1 MSWRTSMRTK
11 CHKIERLASDYIDG
25 TLSEGQTAVVASH
38 IRSCQ
43 PCQREVADVKKTRH
57 LLRNFYVE
65 PDASDA
71 YYAQFTTQL
80 QQRIEQSAPTA
91 LHQRFAAVATRLGWQ
106 LLTQMYRYTD
116 HFRPS
121 RFISIKRHALPYYVL
136 ALAMTLLI
144 AAPFFLTQVSLH
156 DNGEHVRL
164 PSVTAQPA
172 VTPATEQ
179 DMTMAHLIG
188 IRRNMNSERTT
199 ETPTVDSGSDVWKF
213 TDEPMV
219 DGYIFAKFRKD
230 SSDAVPNIALGI
242 DSELLAYAQF
252 PAQGAIWARLPSRD
266 VLTEGRY
273 ALLLLRGIN
282 TGQHALQQYERK
294 RSESKGFSQI
304 SEKLLDVPLEMLSV
318 AAVYDPIE
326 L

>member
-1 MSWRTSMRTK
+1 MRTK
-11 CHKIERLASDYIDG
+11 CHKIERLVSDYIDG
-25 TLSEGQTAVVASH
+25 TLSERQTAAVASH

-43 PCQREVADVKKTRH
+43 SCQREVADLKKTRY
-57 LLRNFYVE
+57 LLKNFYVE

-116 HFRPS
+116 SFRPS
-121 RFISIKRHALPYYVL
+121 RFTSIRRHTLPYYVL

-144 AAPFFLTQVSLH
+144 AAPFLLTQVSLQ

-164 PSVTAQPA
+164 PSAAVQPA
-172 VTPATEQ
+172 GMLATQQ
-179 DMTMAHLIG
+179 DKTTAHPIG

-199 ETPTVDSGSDVWKF
+199 ETPAVDSGSDVWKF

-219 DGYIFAKFRKD
+219 DGYIFAKLRKD
-230 SSDAVPNIALGI
+230 SSEAVPSVALGI
-242 DSELLAYAQF
+242 DSELLAYAEF
-252 PAQGAIWARLPSRD
+252 PAQGAIWARLTSRD

-294 RSESKGFSQI
+294 RSELKGFSQI

>member
-1 MSWRTSMRTK
+1 MRTK
-11 CHKIERLASDYIDG
+11 CQKIEHRISDYIDG
-25 TLSEGQTAVVASH
+25 TLSERQTAAVASH

-43 PCQREVADVKKTRH
+43 SCQREVADLKKTQH
-57 LLRNFYVE
+57 LLKNFYVE

-71 YYAQFTTQL
+71 YYAQFTAKL
-80 QQRIEQSAPTA
+80 QHRIEQSAPTA
-91 LHQRFAAVATRLGWQ
+91 LHQRFAAAATHLGWQ
-106 LLTQMYRYTD
+106 LRTQIHRYTD

-121 RFISIKRHALPYYVL
+121 RFISIKQHVLPYYVL
-136 ALAMTLLI
+136 GLAMTLLI
-144 AAPFFLTQVSLH
+144 AAPFLLTEVSLY

-164 PSVTAQPA
+164 PSAALQSTVTLAVQQDKPA
-172 VTPATEQ
+172 VHP
-179 DMTMAHLIG
+179 IG

-199 ETPTVDSGSDVWKF
+199 ETPTVDSGSEVWQF

-219 DGYIFAKFRKD
+219 DGYIFAKLGKD
-230 SSDAVPNIALGI
+230 SSDAVPSVALDI
-242 DSELLAYAQF
+242 DSELLAYAEF
-252 PAQGAIWARLPSRD
+252 PAQGAIWTRLTSRD
-266 VLTEGRY
+266 VLTDGRY

-282 TGQHALQQYERK
+282 TGQHARQQYERK

>member
-1 MSWRTSMRTK
+1 MRTK
-11 CHKIERLASDYIDG
+11 CQKIEHRISDYIDG
-25 TLSEGQTAVVASH
+25 TLSEQQRAAVASH
-38 IRSCQ
+38 IRSCRS
-43 PCQREVADVKKTRH
+43 CQREVADLKKTQH
-57 LLRNFYVE
+57 LLKNFYVE

-71 YYAQFTTQL
+71 YYAQFTAKL

-91 LHQRFAAVATRLGWQ
+91 LHQRFAAAATRLGWQ
-106 LLTQMYRYTD
+106 LRTQIHRYTD

-121 RFISIKRHALPYYVL
+121 RFISIRQQVLPYYVL
-136 ALAMTLLI
+136 ALAITLLI
-144 AAPFFLTQVSLH
+144 AAPFLLTQVSLY

-164 PSVTAQPA
+164 PSAALQSSVTLTVQQDKTA
-172 VTPATEQ
+172 VHP
-179 DMTMAHLIG
+179 IG
-188 IRRNMNSERTT
+188 TRRNMNSERTT
-199 ETPTVDSGSDVWKF
+199 ETPAVDSGSEVWDF

-219 DGYIFAKFRKD
+219 DGYIFAKLRKD
-230 SSDAVPNIALGI
+230 SSDAVPSVALGI
-242 DSELLAYAQF
+242 DSELLAYAEF
-252 PAQGAIWARLPSRD
+252 PAQGATWTRLTSRD
-266 VLTEGRY
+266 VLTDGRY

-282 TGQHALQQYERK
+282 TGQHARQQYERK

>member
-1 MSWRTSMRTK
+1 MRTK
-11 CHKIERLASDYIDG
+11 CHKIEHRISDYIDG
-25 TLSEGQTAVVASH
+25 TLSERQAAAVKSH

-43 PCQREVADVKKTRH
+43 SCQREVADLKKTQH
-57 LLRNFYVE
+57 LLKNFYVE

-71 YYAQFTTQL
+71 YYAQFTAKL

-91 LHQRFAAVATRLGWQ
+91 PHQRFAAVATRLGWQ
-106 LLTQMYRYTD
+106 LLTQIHRHMD

-121 RFISIKRHALPYYVL
+121 RFISIRRHALPYYVL

-144 AAPFFLTQVSLH
+144 AAPFLLTQVSLH
-156 DNGEHVRL
+156 DNREHVDL
-164 PSVTAQPA
+164 PSAALQPA
-172 VTPATEQ
+172 VTLAIQQ
-179 DMTMAHLIG
+179 DKTTVHPIG

-199 ETPTVDSGSDVWKF
+199 ETPAVDSGSDVWKF

-219 DGYIFAKFRKD
+219 DGYIFAKLRKD
-230 SSDAVPNIALGI
+230 SSDAVPSVALGI
-242 DSELLAYAQF
+242 DSELLAYAEF
-252 PAQGAIWARLPSRD
+252 PAQGAIWAGLTSRD
-266 VLTEGRY
+266 VLTDGRY

-304 SEKLLDVPLEMLSV
+304 SEKLLNVPLEMLSV

>member
-1 MSWRTSMRTK
+1 MRTK
-11 CHKIERLASDYIDG
+11 CHKIEHRISGYIDG
-25 TLSEGQTAVVASH
+25 TLSERQTAAVASH
-38 IRSCQ
+38 LRSCQ
-43 PCQREVADVKKTRH
+43 SCQREVADLKKTQH
-57 LLRNFYVE
+57 LLKNFYVE

-71 YYAQFTTQL
+71 YYAQFTAKL

-91 LHQRFAAVATRLGWQ
+91 PHQRFAAAATRLGWQ
-106 LLTQMYRYTD
+106 LLTQIHRYTD
-116 HFRPS
+116 HSRLS
-121 RFISIKRHALPYYVL
+121 RFISIRQHVLPYYVL

-156 DNGEHVRL
+156 NNGAHVHL
-164 PSVTAQPA
+164 PSAALQPA
-172 VTPATEQ
+172 VTLAIQQ
-179 DMTMAHLIG
+179 DKTTVHPIG

-199 ETPTVDSGSDVWKF
+199 ETPAVDSGSDVWKF

-230 SSDAVPNIALGI
+230 SSDVVPSVALGI
-242 DSELLAYAQF
+242 DSELLAYAEF
-252 PAQGAIWARLPSRD
+252 PAQGAIWARLTSRD

>member
-1 MSWRTSMRTK
+1 MRTK
-11 CHKIERLASDYIDG
+11 CQKIEYRISDYIDG
-25 TLSEGQTAVVASH
+25 TLSERQTAAVASH

-43 PCQREVADVKKTRH
+43 LCQREVAALKKTQY
-57 LLRNFYVE
+57 LLKNFYVE

-71 YYAQFTTQL
+71 YYAQFTAKL
-80 QQRIEQSAPTA
+80 QHRIEQSAPTA
-91 LHQRFAAVATRLGWQ
+91 VHQRFAAAATRLGWQ
-106 LLTQMYRYTD
+106 LRTQIHRYTD

-121 RFISIKRHALPYYVL
+121 RFISIRRHALPYYFL
-136 ALAMTLLI
+136 ALAMTVLI
-144 AAPFFLTQVSLH
+144 AAPFLLTQVSLY

-164 PSVTAQPA
+164 PSAALQPA
-172 VTPATEQ
+172 VTLTIQQ
-179 DMTMAHLIG
+179 DKTAVHRIG
-188 IRRNMNSERTT
+188 IRRNINSERTT
-199 ETPTVDSGSDVWKF
+199 EIPAVDSGSEVWKF

-219 DGYIFAKFRKD
+219 DGYIFAKLRQE
-230 SSDAVPNIALGI
+230 SSDAVPSVALGI
-242 DSELLAYAQF
+242 DSELLAYAEF
-252 PAQGAIWARLPSRD
+252 PAQGAIWARLTSRE
-266 VLTEGRY
+266 VLTDGRY

-282 TGQHALQQYERK
+282 TGQHARQQYERK

>member
-1 MSWRTSMRTK
+1 MRPK
-11 CHKIERLASDYIDG
+11 CHKIEHRISDYIDG
-25 TLSEGQTAVVASH
+25 TLSERQTAAVALH

-43 PCQREVADVKKTRH
+43 SCQREVVELKKTQH
-57 LLRNFYVE
+57 LLKNFYVE

-71 YYAQFTTQL
+71 YYAQFTAKL
-80 QQRIEQSAPTA
+80 QHRIEQSAPTA
-91 LHQRFAAVATRLGWQ
+91 LHQRFAGAATRLGWQ
-106 LLTQMYRYTD
+106 LRTQIHRYTD

-121 RFISIKRHALPYYVL
+121 RFISIRRHALPYYVL

-144 AAPFFLTQVSLH
+144 AAPFLLTQVPLY

-164 PSVTAQPA
+164 PSAALQSSVTLA
-172 VTPATEQ
+172 VQQ
-179 DMTMAHLIG
+179 DKTAVQRIG
-188 IRRNMNSERTT
+188 IRRNINSERPT
-199 ETPTVDSGSDVWKF
+199 EPPAVDSGSDVWKF

-219 DGYIFAKFRKD
+219 DGYIFAKLRKE
-230 SSDAVPNIALGI
+230 SSDAVPSVALGI
-242 DSELLAYAQF
+242 DSELLAYAEF
-252 PAQGAIWARLPSRD
+252 PAQGAIWARLTSRD
-266 VLTEGRY
+266 VLTEDRY

-282 TGQHALQQYERK
+282 TGQRARQQYERK

>member
-1 MSWRTSMRTK
+1 MRTK
-11 CHKIERLASDYIDG
+11 CHKIEHRISGYIDG
-25 TLSEGQTAVVASH
+25 TLSERQRAAVASH

-43 PCQREVADVKKTRH
+43 SCQREVADLKKTQH
-57 LLRNFYVE
+57 LLKNFYVE

-71 YYAQFTTQL
+71 YYAQFTAKL

-91 LHQRFAAVATRLGWQ
+91 PHQVFGAAATRLGWQ
-106 LLTQMYRYTD
+106 LLTQIHRYTD

-121 RFISIKRHALPYYVL
+121 RFISIRQHVLPYYVL

-144 AAPFFLTQVSLH
+144 AAPFLLTQVSLH
-156 DNGEHVRL
+156 NSGEHVDL
-164 PSVTAQPA
+164 PSTALQPA
-172 VTPATEQ
+172 VTLAIQQEQ
-179 DMTMAHLIG
+179 TTVHPIG

-199 ETPTVDSGSDVWKF
+199 ETPAVGSGSDVWNF

-230 SSDAVPNIALGI
+230 NSDAVPSVALGI
-242 DSELLAYAQF
+242 DSELLAYAEF
-252 PAQGAIWARLPSRD
+252 PAQGAIWARLTSRD

>member
-1 MSWRTSMRTK
+1 MRTK

-25 TLSEGQTAVVASH
+25 TLSERQTTVVAAH

-43 PCQREVADVKKTRH
+43 SCQREVAALKKTRH
-57 LLRNFYVE
+57 LLKNFYVE

-121 RFISIKRHALPYYVL
+121 RFISLKRHALPYYVL

-144 AAPFFLTQVSLH
+144 AAPFLLTQVSLH
-156 DNGEHVRL
+156 DNGEYVHL
-164 PSVTAQPA
+164 PSITAQPA

-179 DMTMAHLIG
+179 DKAMAHLIG

-199 ETPTVDSGSDVWKF
+199 ETPAVDSGSDVWKF

-219 DGYIFAKFRKD
+219 DGYIFAKLRED
-230 SSDAVPNIALGI
+230 SSDAVPSITLGI

-252 PAQGAIWARLPSRD
+252 PAQGAIWARLTSRD

>member
-1 MSWRTSMRTK
+1 MRTK
-11 CHKIERLASDYIDG
+11 CHKIERLVSDYIDE
-25 TLSEGQTAVVASH
+25 TLSERQTAAVAAH

-43 PCQREVADVKKTRH
+43 SCQREVADLKKTRH
-57 LLRNFYVE
+57 LLKNFYVE
-65 PDASDA
+65 PDAPDT

-91 LHQRFAAVATRLGWQ
+91 PHQRFAAVATRLGWQ
-106 LLTQMYRYTD
+106 LLTQMHRYTD

-121 RFISIKRHALPYYVL
+121 RFIAIRRHALPYYVL

-144 AAPFFLTQVSLH
+144 AAPFLLTQVALH
-156 DNGEHVRL
+156 DNGEHVQL
-164 PSVTAQPA
+164 PSAAVKPA
-172 VTPATEQ
+172 VILATEQ
-179 DMTMAHLIG
+179 DSTTAHLIG

-199 ETPTVDSGSDVWKF
+199 ETPAVDSSSDVWEF
-213 TDEPMV
+213 TDESMV
-219 DGYIFAKFRKD
+219 DGYIFAKLHKD
-230 SSDAVPNIALGI
+230 NSEAVPSIALGI
-242 DSELLAYAQF
+242 DSELLAYAEF
-252 PAQGAIWARLPSRD
+252 PAQGAIWARLTSRD

-282 TGQHALQQYERK
+282 TGQDTRQQYERK